1 MLWELFWYIGVKNPQ
16 KQKPDL
22 KARQLKHFWA
32 CFITMLIYSRN
43 HFIWQRPIVN
53 VYKSKKA
60 QICSGTI
67 SSLGLSS
74 SSCIMILRTSKPWT
88 QWLFVLSYC
97 GKNQMENHFPSVS
110 VADGWLQRKTDRT
123 SRTALLTVSIRT
135 TNVWPFHI
143 FKHCFVCIA
152 KVQRGRLCQT
162 DYRRVSEAWHSLTL
176 SASDATGVWSRLS
189 WGAVWHQAWH
199 RQWSKAH
206 QWCDCTSR
214 DLKDTCLANLLKVK
228 TMSAMLLYQNIVLFS
243 FHCCVISV
251 LNTDRSE
258 T

>member
-1 MLWELFWYIGVKNPQ
+1 MIFLLWFCLQSLYGIWLDSGDDSDLVCGCYALTVVLVYRCKKKTQ

-22 KARQLKHFWA
+22 KARHLKHFRA

-60 QICSGTI
+60 QSCRGTI

-88 QWLFVLSYC
+88 QWLFVLSYR

-135 TNVWPFHI
+135 TNLWPFHI
-143 FKHCFVCIA
+143 FKTL
-152 KVQRGRLCQT
+152 LCP
-162 DYRRVSEAWHSLTL
+162 
-176 SASDATGVWSRLS
+176 
-189 WGAVWHQAWH
+189 
-199 RQWSKAH
+199 
-206 QWCDCTSR
+206 
-214 DLKDTCLANLLKVK
+214 
-228 TMSAMLLYQNIVLFS
+228 
-243 FHCCVISV
+243 
-251 LNTDRSE
+251 
-258 T
+258 